1 MKEEAATEA
10 VKEEEAVEAEEMAVA
25 EEKETEE
32 HVRVEVA
39 SDPVAEKEDLAVR
52 ARQIMVR

>member
-10 VKEEEAVEAEEMAVA
+10 VKEEEAVEAEEMA
-25 EEKETEE
+25 EEKEMEE

-39 SDPVAEKEDLAVR
+39 ATQWWRRRTEL
-52 ARQIMVR
+52 

>member
-39 SDPVAEKEDLAVR
+39 SDPVVEKEDRVVR
-52 ARQIMVR
+52 ARMIMGR

>member
-25 EEKETEE
+25 EKKETEE
-32 HVRVEVA
+32 HADGRVEVA
-39 SDPVAEKEDLAVR
+39 SDPVVETEDRV
-52 ARQIMVR
+52 

>member
-10 VKEEEAVEAEEMAVA
+10 VKEEEAVEAEEMAA
-25 EEKETEE
+25 AAEKETEE

-39 SDPVAEKEDLAVR
+39 SDPVVEKEDRVVR
-52 ARQIMVR
+52 ARMIMGR

>member
-1 MKEEAATEA
+1 MEA

-25 EEKETEE
+25 EAKETEE

-39 SDPVAEKEDLAVR
+39 SDPLVEKEDRVVR
-52 ARQIMVR
+52 ARMIMGR

>member
-25 EEKETEE
+25 EKETEE

-39 SDPVAEKEDLAVR
+39 SDPVVEKEDRVVR
-52 ARQIMVR
+52 ARMIMGR

>member
-1 MKEEAATEA
+1 MKEEAAMEA

-25 EEKETEE
+25 EAKETEE

-39 SDPVAEKEDLAVR
+39 SDPVVEKEDRVVR
-52 ARQIMVR
+52 ARKVMVR